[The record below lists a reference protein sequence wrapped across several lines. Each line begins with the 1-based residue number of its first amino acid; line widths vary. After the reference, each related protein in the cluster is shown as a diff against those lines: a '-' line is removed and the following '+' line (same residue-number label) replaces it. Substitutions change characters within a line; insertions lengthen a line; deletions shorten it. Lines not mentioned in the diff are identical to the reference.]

1 MAPPITDRK
10 KTFLSPTESERNA
23 PPHYKW
29 TRLASFLFKI
39 GNDTP
44 ITCFVWRLLW
54 VFFVLFS
61 IEALFLHA

>member
-10 KTFLSPTESERNA
+10 KTFLSPAESERNA

-29 TRLASFLFKI
+29 TRLAYFLFKI

-44 ITCFVWRLLW
+44 HYLFRLALVMG
-54 VFFVLFS
+54 VFCSV
-61 IEALFLHA
+61 